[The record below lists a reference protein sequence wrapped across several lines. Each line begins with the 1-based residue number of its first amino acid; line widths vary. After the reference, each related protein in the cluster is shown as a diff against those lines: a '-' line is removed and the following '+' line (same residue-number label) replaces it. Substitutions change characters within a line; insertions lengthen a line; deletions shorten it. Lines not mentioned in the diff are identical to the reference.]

1 MLRKLTLA
9 LFAPLLVVAC
19 ASEAGEDAVETEDT
33 VVDLTEPERPDGA
46 GGGAGLA
53 ALRAAPDAIAEVGS
67 GRFEMT
73 FEFDT
78 PEGVFDMLATG
89 GFDGDRMTMEMDFG
103 AMFQQL
109 AESAGESLPPGFEE
123 PMQMVVDGDTF
134 YMRMP
139 MLDMI
144 TGTSGWLSGR
154 PEDLGQSG
162 DALGLSGTSTSP
174 TAMLETL
181 RGVSDDVE
189 EVGTEEVRGVETTHY
204 RATIDLDVVLQQVPD
219 AQRAE
224 VEAALEQL
232 SAAGSGTM
240 PVEVWV
246 DGDGLAR
253 RMVVALE
260 QIPGMGA
267 SGSMRMT
274 MEMFDY
280 GEPVDV
286 QIPDPSEVTPITEAM
301 PGMGT
306 ALG

>member
-9 LFAPLLVVAC
+9 LLAPLLVVAC
-19 ASEAGEDAVETEDT
+19 ASEADDTAVDTEDT
-33 VVDLTEPERPDGA
+33 VVDLTEPKRSDGA
-46 GGGAGLA
+46 GGAGLA
-53 ALRAAPDAIAEVGS
+53 ALRAAPDAIAEAGS

-73 FEFDT
+73 IELDT
-78 PEGVFDMLATG
+78 PDGVLEMLATG
-89 GFDGDRMTMEMDFG
+89 GFDGDRMTMEMDYG

-109 AESAGESLPPGFEE
+109 AESDGESLPPGFDE
-123 PMQMVVDGDTF
+123 PMQMIVDGQTF
-134 YMRMP
+134 YLRMP
-139 MLDMI
+139 LLEPI
-144 TGTSGWLSGR
+144 TGTSGWLSGN
-154 PEDLGQSG
+154 PQDLGPSG
-162 DALGLSGTSTSP
+162 DALGLGGTSTSP

-181 RGVSDDVE
+181 RGVAGDVE

-204 RATIDLDVVLQQVPD
+204 RATIDLDAVLQQVPD

-232 SAAGSGTM
+232 SAAGRGTM

-260 QIPGMGA
+260 QLPGMGA
-267 SGSMRMT
+267 TGSMRMT

-286 QIPDPSEVTPITEAM
+286 QVPDPSEVTPITEAM
-301 PGMGT
+301 P
-306 ALG
+306 ALGAALG